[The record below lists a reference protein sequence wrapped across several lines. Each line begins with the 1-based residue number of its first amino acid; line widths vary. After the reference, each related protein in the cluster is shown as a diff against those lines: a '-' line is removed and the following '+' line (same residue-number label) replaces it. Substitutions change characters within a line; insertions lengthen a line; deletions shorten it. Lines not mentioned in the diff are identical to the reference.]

1 MQSLLLLIVQ
11 CILIINMSIVC
22 YYSVLNVML
31 IIIDVLFSSS
41 LGDFQSAVPYCKR
54 SCETVGV
61 VYGRNSVEVGNEKE
75 KLSQLLFHR

>member
-1 MQSLLLLIVQ
+1 
-11 CILIINMSIVC
+11 
-22 YYSVLNVML
+22 ML
-31 IIIDVLFSSS
+31 VIIDVLFSSS
-41 LGDFQSAVPYCKR
+41 LGDFQSAVPYCER